1 MTATEATGPIRLFM
15 TTDAV
20 GGVWQYALDLA
31 RGLEPLGVQ
40 TTLAVLGPAASEDQL
55 ETAHAVPGLRLIRAD
70 FPLEWL
76 ALSGGVVEAA
86 GAAVAAMARESG
98 ADIAHLNTP
107 ALGAEGGFTCPVVAA
122 AHSCVATWWKAVG
135 EGPMPND
142 FTWRTALVRRGYANA
157 DRLIAPSQAFAE
169 TTQEVYG
176 LEEAPAVVRNGR
188 KRSRLPTADH
198 LGDFVFTAGRLWDPG
213 KGLEVLDRAAA
224 RVSTLVVAAG
234 PLSGPH
240 GQSVPLPH
248 IRCLG
253 RVDDAEVARRL
264 AARPVFVS
272 PSLYEPFGLAVLEAA
287 QAGCALVLSDIPTF
301 RELWGGAAVFTPPG
315 DDAAL
320 ADALQR
326 LMLQPDLREELGQA
340 ALKRS
345 RRYTVK
351 AMADRVLDVYR
362 QLLAERSGARAA

>member
-1 MTATEATGPIRLFM
+1 MTEPIRLFM
-15 TTDAV
+15 TCDAV

-31 RGLEPLGVQ
+31 RGLEPHGVQ
-40 TTLAVLGPAASEDQL
+40 TTLAVLGPAPAEDQR
-55 ETAHAVPGLRLIRAD
+55 AKADAIPGLRLIRAD

-86 GAAVAAMARESG
+86 GAAVAALSRESK
-98 ADIAHLNTP
+98 ADIVHLNTP
-107 ALGAEGGFTCPVVAA
+107 ALGAEGGFTAPLVAA

-135 EGPMPND
+135 QGPMPND
-142 FTWRTALVRRGYANA
+142 FTWRTALVRRGYAVA
-157 DRLIAPSQAFAE
+157 DRLIAPSHAFAE
-169 TTQEVYG
+169 ATQEVYG
-176 LEEAPAVVRNGR
+176 LDEAPTVVRNGR
-188 KRSRLPTADH
+188 EPSRLKAADH

-213 KGLEVLDRAAA
+213 KGMEVLDRAA
-224 RVSTLVVAAG
+224 RRMSTLVVAAG

-240 GQSVPLPH
+240 GQSVPLRH
-248 IRCLG
+248 VRCLG
-253 RVDDAEVARRL
+253 RVDDAEVAARL

-301 RELWGGAAVFTPPG
+301 RELWGGAAVFAPAG

-320 ADALQR
+320 ADALQHV
-326 LMLQPDLREELGQA
+326 MLDPDLRLELGEA
-340 ALKRS
+340 ARRRA

-351 AMADRVLDVYR
+351 AMADRVHGVYR
-362 QLLAERSGARAA
+362 ELLAERSGARAA

>member
-1 MTATEATGPIRLFM
+1 MSLHLFM

-31 RGLEPLGVQ
+31 RGLTAHDVR
-40 TTLAVLGPAASEDQL
+40 TTLAVLGPAPSDDQW
-55 ETAHAVPGLRLIRAD
+55 ADAQGVPGMRLIRAD

-98 ADIAHLNTP
+98 ADVVHLNTP

-122 AHSCVATWWKAVG
+122 AHSCVATWWAAVG

-142 FTWRTALVRRGYANA
+142 FAWRTALVRRGYENA
-157 DRLIAPSQAFAE
+157 DRLIAPSQAFADA
-169 TTQEVYG
+169 TRSVYG
-176 LEEAPAVVRNGR
+176 LDEAPSVVRNGR
-188 KRSRLPTADH
+188 EPSRLPVADQ

-213 KGLEVLDRAAA
+213 KGLEVLDRAAG
-224 RVSTLVVAAG
+224 RMSTLVVAAG

-248 IRCLG
+248 LRCLG
-253 RVDDAEVARRL
+253 RVGDAEVARRL

-287 QAGCALVLSDIPTF
+287 QAGCPLVLSDIPTF
-301 RELWGGAAVFTPPG
+301 RELWGGAAVFTPAS

-326 LMLQPDLREELGQA
+326 LMLDPDLRLELGAA

-351 AMADRVLDVYR
+351 AMAERVHGVYR
-362 QLLAERSGARAA
+362 ELLAERSGARAA